1 MARNFGRVI
10 CHPGGGRSGWAIDF
24 GRGAKPRYLYSAR
37 GARLESREMAE
48 SILEAIR
55 VAIARGADPQTAV
68 DAFAPVTGERNTVE
82 HWLGEYVE
90 RSTDRDELSPNTRRA
105 IESHARLDI
114 APWWSTRSLTE
125 IDAGTL
131 DEWTR
136 WLRKKR
142 GLSAK
147 SIRNALGVFHSFL
160 RWLRR
165 VGRVDQIPEF
175 PNIHVP
181 EHSPTIISPRTQ
193 ALILGAI
200 PHERRGAFLAL

>member
-48 SILEAIR
+48 SVLEAIR

-90 RSTDRDELSPNTRRA
+90 RSIERDELSPNTRRA

-114 APWWSTRSLTE
+114 APW
-125 IDAGTL
+125 
-131 DEWTR
+131 
-136 WLRKKR
+136 
-142 GLSAK
+142 
-147 SIRNALGVFHSFL
+147 
-160 RWLRR
+160 
-165 VGRVDQIPEF
+165 
-175 PNIHVP
+175 
-181 EHSPTIISPRTQ
+181 
-193 ALILGAI
+193 
-200 PHERRGAFLAL
+200 